1 MNDIDWTLCVG
12 PGWRPLVARAV
23 AAIEAAGYPVEQVK
37 EKFGTLRIYYM
48 GAYVPE
54 VDEAVR
60 ESGRVCEA
68 CGEPGRLRERGHW
81 LMTRCDRC
89 FEKGE

>member
-23 AAIEAAGYPVEQVK
+23 AAIEAAGYQVEQVK

-48 GAYVPE
+48 GTGVPE
-54 VDEAVR
+54 VDEAER
-60 ESGRVCEA
+60 ESGRVCEV
-68 CGEPGRLRERGHW
+68 CGEPGRMRKRNHW
-81 LMTRCDRC
+81 LMTRCDEC

>member
-23 AAIEAAGYPVEQVK
+23 AAIEAAGYQVEQVK
-37 EKFGTLRIYYM
+37 EKFGTLRIYYF
-48 GAYVPE
+48 GTGVPAA
-54 VDEAVR
+54 DEAER
-60 ESGRVCEA
+60 ESGHICEA
-68 CGEPGRLRERGHW
+68 CGEPGRMRQRDGW

-89 FEKGE
+89 FEKGA